1 MSQRHGGGVVLGLP
15 AALLA
20 TLFART
26 EAVQAQGAPAPP
38 AVDAPAAAPAPG
50 PTPTPEPQSDAEPAS
65 EEGFEPSLHLKIF
78 SDVNLVKQSGE
89 KSAFRLGG
97 VDFFLTG
104 ELSEQF
110 SALSESLLEF
120 RDGGTDFDLERIYL
134 EWHPRP
140 WFQLRFGRD
149 HLMMG
154 RYMQTYHHA
163 LLLQLATERPLL
175 FAFEDDGGFL
185 PAHQI
190 GVEAKGDV
198 TFPDFVLHYALGLG
212 NGRGQFSDDVLN
224 TVDRNSFKSR
234 LAQLAVLPD
243 FAPGLEL
250 GVSGYWDRIPP
261 GDTSASAEV
270 LIPDAIDEYILSGHA
285 AYVAYPV
292 DAQAEGYWLWHR
304 DRVTQQRSKMLGG
317 FLQLGIDWAA
327 WSPYA
332 RLEAIERSAEDAFFN
347 ASATPLRFTD
357 LRSGLRYSLADQAV
371 LKLEYAHEF
380 EASTNTV
387 VLQAAFGVP

>member
-1 MSQRHGGGVVLGLP
+1 MSQWHGRGPVLRLLAAVLGTAAAARAQNQLEPPAADAPP
-15 AALLA
+15 AAL
-20 TLFART
+20 T
-26 EAVQAQGAPAPP
+26 
-38 AVDAPAAAPAPG
+38 PAAAPA
-50 PTPTPEPQSDAEPAS
+50 TEPQSEAEPDS
-65 EEGFEPSLHLKIF
+65 QEEFEPSLHLKIF

-89 KSAFRLGG
+89 HSAFRLGG

-110 SALSESLLEF
+110 SALSESLLELEG
-120 RDGGTDFDLERIYL
+120 GGTDFDLERIYL
-134 EWHPRP
+134 EWHPRS

-198 TFPDFVLHYALGLG
+198 AFPGFVLHYALGLG
-212 NGRGQFSDDVLN
+212 NGRGQVGDDVLN

-234 LAQLAVLPD
+234 LGQLAVLPD
-243 FAPGLEL
+243 FAPGLEF
-250 GVSGYWDRIPP
+250 GISGYWDQIPP
-261 GDTSASAEV
+261 GDTSAAGEV
-270 LIPDAIDEYILSGHA
+270 LIPNAIAEYIVSGHA

-292 DAQAEGYWLWHR
+292 DAQAEGYWLLHR
-304 DRVTQQRSKMLGG
+304 DRVTEQRTNMLGG

-327 WSPYA
+327 WTPYA
-332 RLEAIERSAEDAFFN
+332 RLEAIQRSAEDAFFN
-347 ASATPLRFTD
+347 ASAAPLRFTE
-357 LRSGLRYSLADQAV
+357 LRGGLRYSLADQAV

-380 EASTNTV
+380 EASTNSV